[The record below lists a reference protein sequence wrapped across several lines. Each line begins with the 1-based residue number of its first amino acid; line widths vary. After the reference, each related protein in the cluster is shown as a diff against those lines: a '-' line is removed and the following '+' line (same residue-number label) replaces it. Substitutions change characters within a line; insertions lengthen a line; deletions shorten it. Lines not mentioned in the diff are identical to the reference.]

1 MMIRVPHVALVL
13 AGVFILSVAPAWAMT
28 PTEQLKGSIDKI
40 VPILE
45 DPTLKGDAK
54 LQERRAAIRR
64 VASDVFDFT
73 ESARR
78 ALGPHWE
85 RRTAEERQEFA
96 RLLGDLLERAFASRL
111 EQYAGERIQYT
122 GESVDGNLATVM
134 TTIITKSGAELPVDY
149 RVLRR
154 GDRWFV
160 YDVWIEG
167 VSLMNNYRAQ
177 FNKIIQTSSYE
188 DLVRKL
194 KAKQQSL

>member
-1 MMIRVPHVALVL
+1 MIRVGHVALVL
-13 AGVFILSVAPAWAMT
+13 AGLTLLSIAPAWAVT

-40 VPILE
+40 IPILE
-45 DPTLKGDAK
+45 DPTLKGEARVK
-54 LQERRAAIRR
+54 ERRAAIRR
-64 VASDVFDFT
+64 VTGDIFDFT

-85 RRTAEERQEFA
+85 RRTEQERQEFA

-111 EQYAGERIQYT
+111 EQYGGERMQYAS
-122 GESVDGNLATVM
+122 ELVDGNLATVK
-134 TTIITKSGAELPVDY
+134 TRIVTKSGAELPVDY
-149 RVLRR
+149 QVHRR
-154 GDRWFV
+154 GDRWLV

-167 VSLMNNYRAQ
+167 VSLMNNYRVQ

-194 KAKQQSL
+194 KAKQQNL

>member
-1 MMIRVPHVALVL
+1 MIRVAHVALVL
-13 AGVFILSVAPAWAMT
+13 AGLTILSIAPAWAVT

-40 VPILE
+40 IPILE

-54 LQERRAAIRR
+54 IKERRAAIRR
-64 VASDVFDFT
+64 VAGDVFDFT

-111 EQYAGERIQYT
+111 EQYSGERIQYA
-122 GESVDGNLATVM
+122 GESVDGNLATVK
-134 TTIITKSGAELPVDY
+134 TRIFTKSGAELPVDY
-149 RVLRR
+149 QALRR

-160 YDVWIEG
+160 YDVSIEG
-167 VSLMNNYRAQ
+167 VSLMNNYRVQ

>member
-1 MMIRVPHVALVL
+1 MIRVPHVALVL
-13 AGVFILSVAPAWAMT
+13 AGVFILSVAPAWAVT

-40 VPILE
+40 IPILE

-167 VSLMNNYRAQ
+167 VSLMNNYRVQ

>member
-1 MMIRVPHVALVL
+1 MIRVPHVALVL
-13 AGVFILSVAPAWAMT
+13 AGVFILSVAPAWAVT

-40 VPILE
+40 IPILE

-54 LQERRAAIRR
+54 LKERRAAIRR
-64 VASDVFDFT
+64 VATDVFDFT

-85 RRTAEERQEFA
+85 RRTEQERQEFA
-96 RLLGDLLERAFASRL
+96 RLLGDLLERTFASRL

-122 GESVDGNLATVM
+122 GESVDGNLATVK

-160 YDVWIEG
+160 YDVLIEG
-167 VSLMNNYRAQ
+167 VSLMENYRAQ

-194 KAKQQSL
+194 KAKQSSL

>member
-1 MMIRVPHVALVL
+1 MIRVPHVALVL
-13 AGVFILSVAPAWAMT
+13 AGVFILLVAPAWAVT

-40 VPILE
+40 IPILE

-54 LQERRAAIRR
+54 LKERRAAIRR

-111 EQYAGERIQYT
+111 EQYT
-122 GESVDGNLATVM
+122 GESVDGNLATVK

-149 RVLRR
+149 QVLRR

-167 VSLMNNYRAQ
+167 VSLMNNYRVQ

>member
-1 MMIRVPHVALVL
+1 MIRLAHMPLAL
-13 AGVFILSVAPAWAMT
+13 AGLLILSVAPAWAVT

-40 VPILE
+40 IPILE

-54 LQERRAAIRR
+54 LKERRAAIRR
-64 VASDVFDFT
+64 VATDVFDFT

-122 GESVDGNLATVM
+122 GESVDGDLATVK
-134 TTIITKSGAELPVDY
+134 TRIITKSGAELPVDY
-149 RVLRR
+149 QVLRR

-167 VSLMNNYRAQ
+167 VSLMNNYRVQ

-194 KAKQQSL
+194 KAKQHSL

>member
-1 MMIRVPHVALVL
+1 MIRVPHVALVL
-13 AGVFILSVAPAWAMT
+13 AGLTILSVAPAWAMT

-40 VPILE
+40 IPILE

-54 LQERRAAIRR
+54 IKERRAAIRR
-64 VASDVFDFT
+64 VANDVFDFT
-73 ESARR
+73 ESAKRC
-78 ALGPHWE
+78 LGPHWE
-85 RRTAEERQEFA
+85 LRTEQERQEFA
-96 RLLGDLLERAFASRL
+96 LLLGDLLERAFASRL
-111 EQYAGERIQYT
+111 EQYGGERIQYT
-122 GESVDGNLATVM
+122 GESVDGNLATVK

-149 RVLRR
+149 QVLRR
-154 GDRWFV
+154 GDRWLV

-167 VSLMNNYRAQ
+167 VSLMNNYRVQ

>member
-1 MMIRVPHVALVL
+1 MIRVANVALAL
-13 AGVFILSVAPAWAMT
+13 AGLLILSVAPAWAVT

-40 VPILE
+40 IPILE

-54 LQERRAAIRR
+54 LKERRAAIRR
-64 VASDVFDFT
+64 VATDVFDFT

-122 GESVDGNLATVM
+122 GEAVDGDLATVK
-134 TTIITKSGAELPVDY
+134 TRIITKSGAELPVDY
-149 RVLRR
+149 QVLRR

-167 VSLMNNYRAQ
+167 VSLMNNYRVQ

-194 KAKQQSL
+194 KAKQHSL

>member
-1 MMIRVPHVALVL
+1 MIRVPHVALVL
-13 AGVFILSVAPAWAMT
+13 AGVFILLVAPAWAVT

-40 VPILE
+40 IPILE

-54 LQERRAAIRR
+54 LKERRAAIRR

-111 EQYAGERIQYT
+111 EQYT
-122 GESVDGNLATVM
+122 GESVDGNLATVK

-149 RVLRR
+149 QVLRR

-167 VSLMNNYRAQ
+167 VSLMNNYRVQ
-177 FNKIIQTSSYE
+177 YNKIIQTSSYE

>member
-1 MMIRVPHVALVL
+1 MIRVPHVALAL
-13 AGVFILSVAPAWAMT
+13 AGVFILLVAPAWAVT

-40 VPILE
+40 IPILE
-45 DPTLKGDAK
+45 NPTLKGDDK
-54 LQERRAAIRR
+54 LKERRAAIRR
-64 VASDVFDFT
+64 VATDVFDFT

-85 RRTAEERQEFA
+85 RRTAQERQEFS
-96 RLLGDLLERAFASRL
+96 RLLGDLLERTFAARL

-122 GESVDGNLATVM
+122 GESVDGNLATVK
-134 TTIITKSGAELPVDY
+134 TRIITKGGAALAVDY
-149 RVLRR
+149 EVLQR

-167 VSLMNNYRAQ
+167 VSLMQNYRAQ

-194 KAKQQSL
+194 KAKQHSL

>member
-1 MMIRVPHVALVL
+1 MIRVPHVALVL
-13 AGVFILSVAPAWAMT
+13 AGVFILLVAPAWAVT

-40 VPILE
+40 IPILE

-54 LQERRAAIRR
+54 LKERRAAIRR

-122 GESVDGNLATVM
+122 GESVDGNLATVK

-149 RVLRR
+149 QVLRR

-167 VSLMNNYRAQ
+167 VSLMNNYRVQ

>member
-1 MMIRVPHVALVL
+1 MIRLAHMALAL
-13 AGVFILSVAPAWAMT
+13 AGLLILSVAPAWAVT

-40 VPILE
+40 IPILE

-54 LQERRAAIRR
+54 LKERRAAIRR
-64 VASDVFDFT
+64 VATDVFDFT

-122 GESVDGNLATVM
+122 GEAVDGNLATVK
-134 TTIITKSGAELPVDY
+134 TRIITKSGAELPVDY
-149 RVLRR
+149 QVLRR

>member
-1 MMIRVPHVALVL
+1 MIRVAHVALAL
-13 AGVFILSVAPAWAMT
+13 AGLLILSVAPAWAVT

-40 VPILE
+40 IPILE

-54 LQERRAAIRR
+54 LKERRAAIRR
-64 VASDVFDFT
+64 VATDVFDFT

-122 GESVDGNLATVM
+122 GESVDGNLATVK

-149 RVLRR
+149 QVLRR

-167 VSLMNNYRAQ
+167 VSLMNNYRVQ

-194 KAKQQSL
+194 KAKQHSL

>member
-1 MMIRVPHVALVL
+1 MIRVPFVTLALAAL
-13 AGVFILSVAPAWAMT
+13 FSLSIAPAWAVT

-40 VPILE
+40 IPILE
-45 DPTLKGDAK
+45 NPTLKGDDK
-54 LQERRAAIRR
+54 LKERRAAIRR
-64 VASDVFDFT
+64 VATDVFDFT

-85 RRTAEERQEFA
+85 RRTAQERQEFS
-96 RLLGDLLERAFASRL
+96 RLLGDLLERTFAARL

-122 GESVDGNLATVM
+122 GESVDGNLATVK
-134 TTIITKSGAELPVDY
+134 TRIITKGGAALAVDY
-149 RVLRR
+149 EVLQR

-167 VSLMNNYRAQ
+167 VSLMQNYRAQ

-194 KAKQQSL
+194 KAKQSSL

>member
-1 MMIRVPHVALVL
+1 MIRVPYVALVL
-13 AGVFILSVAPAWAMT
+13 AGLLILFVAPAWAVT

-40 VPILE
+40 LPILE

-54 LQERRAAIRR
+54 IKERRAAIRR
-64 VASDVFDFT
+64 VATDVFDFT

-111 EQYAGERIQYT
+111 EQYAGERMQYT
-122 GESVDGNLATVM
+122 GESVDGNLAIVK
-134 TTIITKSGAELPVDY
+134 TTIITKSGAELPVHY
-149 RVLRR
+149 QVLRR

-167 VSLMNNYRAQ
+167 VSLMNNYRVQ

>member
-1 MMIRVPHVALVL
+1 MIRLAHMPLAL
-13 AGVFILSVAPAWAMT
+13 AGLLILSVAPAWAVT

-40 VPILE
+40 IPILE

-54 LQERRAAIRR
+54 LKERRAAIRR
-64 VASDVFDFT
+64 VATDVFDFT

-122 GESVDGNLATVM
+122 GEAVDGNLATVK
-134 TTIITKSGAELPVDY
+134 TRIITKSGAELPVDY
-149 RVLRR
+149 QVLRR

>member
-1 MMIRVPHVALVL
+1 MIRLAHIALAL
-13 AGVFILSVAPAWAMT
+13 AGLLILSVAPAWAVT

-40 VPILE
+40 IPILE

-54 LQERRAAIRR
+54 LKERRAAIRR
-64 VASDVFDFT
+64 VATDVFDFT

-122 GESVDGNLATVM
+122 GEAVDGNLATVK
-134 TTIITKSGAELPVDY
+134 TRIITKSGAELPVDY
-149 RVLRR
+149 QVLRR

>member
-1 MMIRVPHVALVL
+1 MIRVAHVALAL
-13 AGVFILSVAPAWAMT
+13 AGLSILSVAPAWAVT

-40 VPILE
+40 IPILE

-54 LQERRAAIRR
+54 LKERRAAIRR
-64 VASDVFDFT
+64 VATDVFDFT

-122 GESVDGNLATVM
+122 GEAVDGNLATVK
-134 TTIITKSGAELPVDY
+134 TRIITKSGAELPVDY
-149 RVLRR
+149 QVLRR

>member
-1 MMIRVPHVALVL
+1 MIRVPHVALVL
-13 AGVFILSVAPAWAMT
+13 AGLTILSVAPARAMT

-40 VPILE
+40 IPILE

-54 LQERRAAIRR
+54 IKERRAAIRR
-64 VASDVFDFT
+64 VANDVFDFT
-73 ESARR
+73 ESAKRC
-78 ALGPHWE
+78 LGPHWE
-85 RRTAEERQEFA
+85 PRTEQERQEFA
-96 RLLGDLLERAFASRL
+96 LLLGDLLERAFASRL
-111 EQYAGERIQYT
+111 EQYGGERIQYT
-122 GESVDGNLATVM
+122 GESVDGNLATVK

-149 RVLRR
+149 QVLRR
-154 GDRWFV
+154 GDRWLV

-167 VSLMNNYRAQ
+167 VSLMNNYRVQ

>member
-1 MMIRVPHVALVL
+1 MIRVPFVTLALAAL
-13 AGVFILSVAPAWAMT
+13 FSLSIAPAWAVT

-40 VPILE
+40 IPILE
-45 DPTLKGDAK
+45 NPTLKGDDK
-54 LQERRAAIRR
+54 LKERRAAIRR
-64 VASDVFDFT
+64 VATDVFDFT

-85 RRTAEERQEFA
+85 RRTAQERQEFA
-96 RLLGDLLERAFASRL
+96 RLLGDLLERTFASRL

-122 GESVDGNLATVM
+122 GESVDGNLATVK
-134 TTIITKSGAELPVDY
+134 TRIITKGGAALGVDY
-149 RVLRR
+149 EVLQR

-194 KAKQQSL
+194 KAKQSSL

>member
-1 MMIRVPHVALVL
+1 MIRVAHVALVL
-13 AGVFILSVAPAWAMT
+13 AGLTILSIAPAWAVT

-40 VPILE
+40 IPILE
-45 DPTLKGDAK
+45 NPTLKGDDK
-54 LQERRAAIRR
+54 IQERRAAIRR
-64 VASDVFDFT
+64 VATDVFDFT

-85 RRTAEERQEFA
+85 RRTAQERQEFS
-96 RLLGDLLERAFASRL
+96 RLLGDLLERTFAARL

-122 GESVDGNLATVM
+122 GESVDGNLATVK
-134 TTIITKSGAELPVDY
+134 TRIITKGGAALAVDY
-149 RVLRR
+149 EVLQR

-167 VSLMNNYRAQ
+167 VSLMQNYRAQ

-194 KAKQQSL
+194 KAKQHSL

>member
-1 MMIRVPHVALVL
+1 MIRALYRALVL
-13 AGVFILSVAPAWAMT
+13 AGLLILFVAPSWAVT

-45 DPTLKGDAK
+45 NPALKGDSKAK
-54 LQERRAAIRR
+54 ERRAAIRQ

-78 ALGPHWE
+78 TLGPHWE
-85 RRTAEERQEFA
+85 RRTEQERQEFA
-96 RLLGDLLERAFASRL
+96 RLLGDLLERTFASRL

-122 GESVDGNLATVM
+122 GESVDGNLATVK

-160 YDVWIEG
+160 YDVLIEG
-167 VSLMNNYRAQ
+167 VSLMENYRAQ

-194 KAKQQSL
+194 KAKQSSL

>member
-1 MMIRVPHVALVL
+1 MIRVPHVALVL
-13 AGVFILSVAPAWAMT
+13 AGVFILLVAPAWAVT

-40 VPILE
+40 IPILE

-122 GESVDGNLATVM
+122 GESVDGNLATVK

-149 RVLRR
+149 QVLRR

-167 VSLMNNYRAQ
+167 VSLMNNYRVQ

-194 KAKQQSL
+194 KAKQHSL

>member
-1 MMIRVPHVALVL
+1 MIRAPYVALVL
-13 AGVFILSVAPAWAMT
+13 AVLTILSITPAWAVT

-40 VPILE
+40 IPILE

-54 LQERRAAIRR
+54 LEERRAAIRQ
-64 VASDVFDFT
+64 VANDVFDFT
-73 ESARR
+73 ESAKRC
-78 ALGPHWE
+78 LGPHWE

-111 EQYAGERIQYT
+111 EQYGGERIQYI
-122 GESVDGNLATVM
+122 GESVDGNLATVK

-149 RVLRR
+149 QLLRR
-154 GDRWFV
+154 GDRWLV
-160 YDVWIEG
+160 YDVRIEG
-167 VSLMNNYRAQ
+167 VSLMSNYRVQ

>member
-1 MMIRVPHVALVL
+1 MIRVAHVALAL
-13 AGVFILSVAPAWAMT
+13 AGLLILSVAPAWAVT

-40 VPILE
+40 IPILE

-54 LQERRAAIRR
+54 LKERRAAIRR
-64 VASDVFDFT
+64 VATDVFDFT

-122 GESVDGNLATVM
+122 GEAVDGDLAAVKTR
-134 TTIITKSGAELPVDY
+134 IITKSGTELPVDY
-149 RVLRR
+149 QVLRR

>member
-1 MMIRVPHVALVL
+1 MIRVAHVALAL
-13 AGVFILSVAPAWAMT
+13 AGLLILSVAPAWAVT

-40 VPILE
+40 IPILE

-54 LQERRAAIRR
+54 LKERRAAIRR
-64 VASDVFDFT
+64 VATDVFDFT

-122 GESVDGNLATVM
+122 GEAVDGNLATVK
-134 TTIITKSGAELPVDY
+134 TRIITKSGAELPVDY
-149 RVLRR
+149 QVLRR

>member
-1 MMIRVPHVALVL
+1 MIRVAHVALAL
-13 AGVFILSVAPAWAMT
+13 AGLLILSVAPAWAVT

-40 VPILE
+40 IPILE
-45 DPTLKGDAK
+45 NPTLKGDDK
-54 LQERRAAIRR
+54 LKERRAAIRR
-64 VASDVFDFT
+64 VATDVFDFT

-85 RRTAEERQEFA
+85 RRTAQERQEFS
-96 RLLGDLLERAFASRL
+96 RLLGDLLERTFAARL

-122 GESVDGNLATVM
+122 GESVDGNLATVK
-134 TTIITKSGAELPVDY
+134 TRIITKGGAALAVDY
-149 RVLRR
+149 EVLQR

-194 KAKQQSL
+194 KAKQQNL

>member
-1 MMIRVPHVALVL
+1 MIRLAHMPLAL
-13 AGVFILSVAPAWAMT
+13 AGLLILSVAPAWAVT

-40 VPILE
+40 IPILE
-45 DPTLKGDAK
+45 NPTLKGDDK
-54 LQERRAAIRR
+54 LKERRAAIRR
-64 VASDVFDFT
+64 VATDVFDFT

-122 GESVDGNLATVM
+122 GESVDGNLATVK
-134 TTIITKSGAELPVDY
+134 TRIITKGGAALAVDY
-149 RVLRR
+149 EVLQR
-154 GDRWFV
+154 GERWFV

>member
-1 MMIRVPHVALVL
+1 MIRVPHVALVL
-13 AGVFILSVAPAWAMT
+13 AGVFILSVAPAWAVT

-40 VPILE
+40 IPILE
-45 DPTLKGDAK
+45 DPTLKGEAK

-134 TTIITKSGAELPVDY
+134 TTIITKSGAGLPVDY

-177 FNKIIQTSSYE
+177 FNKIIQTSSYK

>member
-1 MMIRVPHVALVL
+1 MIRALYRALVL
-13 AGVFILSVAPAWAMT
+13 AGLLILFVAPSWAVT

-45 DPTLKGDAK
+45 NPALKGDSKAK
-54 LQERRAAIRR
+54 ERRAAIRQ

-78 ALGPHWE
+78 TLGPHWE
-85 RRTAEERQEFA
+85 RRTEGERQEFA
-96 RLLGDLLERAFASRL
+96 RLLGDLLERTFASRL

-122 GESVDGNLATVM
+122 GESVDGNLATVK

-160 YDVWIEG
+160 YDVLIEG
-167 VSLMNNYRAQ
+167 VSLMENYRAQ

-194 KAKQQSL
+194 KAKQSSL

>member
-1 MMIRVPHVALVL
+1 MIRLAHMPLAL
-13 AGVFILSVAPAWAMT
+13 AGLLILSVAPAWAVT

-40 VPILE
+40 IPILE

-54 LQERRAAIRR
+54 LKERRAAIRR
-64 VASDVFDFT
+64 VATDVFDFT

-111 EQYAGERIQYT
+111 EQYAGEQIQYT
-122 GESVDGNLATVM
+122 GEAVDGNLATVK
-134 TTIITKSGAELPVDY
+134 TRIITKSGAELPVDY
-149 RVLRR
+149 QVLRR

>member
-1 MMIRVPHVALVL
+1 MIRVPHVALVL
-13 AGVFILSVAPAWAMT
+13 AGVFILSVAPAWAVT

-45 DPTLKGDAK
+45 NPALKGDSKAK
-54 LQERRAAIRR
+54 ERRAAIRQ

-78 ALGPHWE
+78 TLGPHWE
-85 RRTAEERQEFA
+85 RRTEQERQEFA
-96 RLLGDLLERAFASRL
+96 RLLGDLLERTFASRL

-122 GESVDGNLATVM
+122 GESVDGNLATVK

-149 RVLRR
+149 QVLRR

-167 VSLMNNYRAQ
+167 VSLMNNYRVQ